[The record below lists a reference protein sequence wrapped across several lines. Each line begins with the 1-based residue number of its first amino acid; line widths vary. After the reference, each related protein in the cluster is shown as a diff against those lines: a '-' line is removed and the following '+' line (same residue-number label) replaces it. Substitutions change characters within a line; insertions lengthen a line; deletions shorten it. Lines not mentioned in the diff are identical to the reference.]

1 MNTRSSSD
9 NHAPFSER
17 PFVTVIT
24 PTRNSERFL
33 EETMRSVAM
42 QRDRGTIRVEHL
54 VMDGNSTD
62 RTEQIVSKWA
72 HPDTCFIRR
81 TDDQGPADAINAGLR
96 LAKGEYVCWLNSDD
110 VYAPFA
116 LERAV
121 AALERNPKAPFC
133 FGRCRIIN
141 QEGREIRRFATLFK
155 NAFFPVSNSFLIH
168 VVNYISQPAMVF
180 RADAFRKIG
189 FLRTD
194 FKAAWDYDFTL
205 RLWHLGKP
213 IAIRPPE
220 LAYFRWTPSS
230 ISGSQYER
238 QFKEGLVASE
248 EDIGHRSFATV
259 LHGLLARGLV
269 FLYKRVC
276 SRTPEPVSEE
286 RVDRQCPDSFLQANK
301 MLIPASKDAEKS
313 HNAAS
318 PL

>member
-1 MNTRSSSD
+1 MNTPSSAD
-9 NHAPFSER
+9 HFSPSSAI

-24 PTRNSERFL
+24 PTCNSERFL

-72 HPDTCFIRR
+72 HPDTHFIRR
-81 TDDQGPADAINAGLR
+81 IDDQGPADAINAGLR
-96 LAKGEYVCWLNSDD
+96 LAKGQYICWLNSDD

-121 AALERNPKAPFC
+121 AALKRHPKAPFC

-141 QEGREIRRFATLFK
+141 QEGREIRRFATRFK
-155 NAFFPVSNSFLIH
+155 NAFFPFSNAFLIH

-180 RADAFRKIG
+180 RAEAFRKTG

-213 IAIRPPE
+213 ISIRAPE

-230 ISGSQYER
+230 ISGSQYKR
-238 QFKEGLVASE
+238 QFKEGLVATE
-248 EDIGHRSFATV
+248 QDIGHRSFATV
-259 LHGLLARGLV
+259 LHGILARGLV
-269 FLYKRVC
+269 FLYKHVC
-276 SRTPEPVSEE
+276 SRTPEPVTKE
-286 RVDRQCPDSFLQANK
+286 RVDQQCPDSFLQTVK
-301 MLIPASKDAEKS
+301 TSYSASQDTKNS